1 MNGPL
6 AAGEE
11 RKAVGRQRLQR
22 WLLDLDEMRPDLA
35 PRGPVNAESGNR
47 PIPVPQ
53 ERILRVEAVEAP
65 ALQRVGFDIAATPL
79 LLPILLRGARLRG
92 MSLGLLKFSG
102 GSVDD
107 YAICRSS

>member
-1 MNGPL
+1 VAIGVNGPL

-35 PRGPVNAESGNR
+35 PRGPVNAEPGNR

-53 ERILRVEAVEAP
+53 ERILRVKAVEAP
-65 ALQRVGFDIAATPL
+65 TLQRVGFDIAATPL
-79 LLPILLRGARLRG
+79 LLPFSCGVRGCVGSGVKPQCAAKAR
-92 MSLGLLKFSG
+92 
-102 GSVDD
+102 
-107 YAICRSS
+107 